1 MAASVKTHGEDVL
14 VGTGTLCH
22 YYGITPAALDKW
34 RKGGCPRHS
43 RGWYNLREVREWKD
57 GGTTTD
63 PVKTGDLR
71 TAKMAVD
78 LQYRKTK
85 SEREKLLLEILRGEY
100 FSKDEAVTEW
110 TTRAL
115 ELKISLLDWSKTLP
129 IELVGKNAD
138 EIERELYDRVCEL
151 LEGFCRSGQYVFN
164 PQGD

>member
-1 MAASVKTHGEDVL
+1 MAASVKTLGDDVL
-14 VGTGTLCH
+14 FSTGTLCH

-34 RKGGCPRHS
+34 KKGGCPRHS
-43 RGWYNLREVREWKD
+43 RGWYNIREVREWKD
-57 GGTTTD
+57 GGATTD

-100 FSKDEAVTEW
+100 FSKEEAVEEW
-110 TTRAL
+110 STRAL
-115 ELKISLLDWSKTLP
+115 ELKISLLNWSKTLP
-129 IELVGKNAD
+129 INLVGKS
-138 EIERELYDRVCEL
+138 IEEMEKELYDRACEIL
-151 LEGFCRSGQYVFN
+151 GEFCRNGEYTFN